1 MGNILKDSDMFIKN
15 FEKTLWVF
23 SKMLLTK

>member
-15 FEKTLWVF
+15 LEKTLRVF
-23 SKMLLTK
+23 SKILLTK